1 MRFGRD
7 TGACRRRGIRTRS
20 FVGTLAGGIALLSQL
35 SAQDV
40 PSRLE
45 LADKIRMVESGDGS
59 DRPFFRVQFNVV
71 NEKGL
76 PVSIAPP
83 QDPTAVF
90 DVAERDGRVHRPL
103 SLHYSRESLRQVPS
117 DVPDQRYA
125 LILIDISG
133 SMLDSSGAASE
144 TVSNKYEAAKTAAR
158 QFLGGFQPGQDHVA
172 VVGFESHQVRERVSA
187 AVFAA
192 DIESAERQVAELPL
206 PQKHY
211 NTGLYS
217 AIDTALDVL
226 AGIKRQN
233 PAAGAL
239 LVVLTDGQNQVLKG
253 DDPDL
258 LTGSVGLDAVV
269 DKTNAFGLQVMTI
282 GFGDESIPLGK
293 KGAIDSEALRRLAWP
308 TASQF
313 HAAQDV
319 QSLGKLFGVA
329 RQLLV
334 NRWQLTF
341 TTHREDRGQL
351 AGLDLQF
358 QIRLRLDDRDL
369 KSSWVAFKTPQM
381 SAPPFEGKL
390 DPTESLALS
399 QIPANLPAPPTP
411 GGAGTVAL
419 RRTLIFVGFGG
430 LLAFLW
436 FAVPL
441 VLWPSPKTQ
450 SPIRAEVGVPKPQV
464 SRTLVRGPLPASAGS
479 SNPAQPP
486 IQEASSETQTQFET
500 QPSPDRTV
508 FDPRGQQTLVRKPDE
523 RITTELPGRTKIQ
536 VAPALEQS
544 PAMAGP
550 DATLILDR
558 LPAQNQPGQ
567 TQIQFV
573 LPPQRNSPDRTQ
585 FDPRGQQTVVLKP
598 DETVMDPR
606 GEQTLIIPPPDTPPT
621 KT

>member
-1 MRFGRD
+1 MWFGRD
-7 TGACRRRGIRTRS
+7 TDAKLRRGIRTR
-20 FVGTLAGGIALLSQL
+20 FVVGVLTGGMALLWRV
-35 SAQDV
+35 SAQEA
-40 PSRLE
+40 PYRLE
-45 LADKIRMVESGDGS
+45 LADKIRMIESGDGS
-59 DRPFFRVQFNVV
+59 ARPFFRVQFNVV
-71 NEKGL
+71 NEQGL
-76 PVSIAPP
+76 PVSIVPP
-83 QDPTAVF
+83 KDPAAVF
-90 DVAERDGRVHRPL
+90 DVAERDGRIHRPL
-103 SLHYSRESLRQVPS
+103 SLHYSQESLKQVPS

-133 SMLDSSGAASE
+133 SMLDSAGTAAE
-144 TVSNKYEAAKTAAR
+144 TVQNKYEAAKTAAGK
-158 QFLGGFQPGQDHVA
+158 FLGGFQPGQDHVA
-172 VVGFESHQVRERVSA
+172 VVAFESHQVRERVTA

-192 DIESAERQVAELPL
+192 DIASAELQLADLPV

-217 AIDTALDVL
+217 AVDAALDVL
-226 AGIKRQN
+226 ADIKRQN

-258 LTGSVGLDAVV
+258 LTGGDGLESVVA
-269 DKTNAFGLQVMTI
+269 KTNAFGLQVMTI

-293 KGAIDSEALRRLAWP
+293 KGAIDSEALRRLSWP

-341 TTHREDRGQL
+341 TTHRENRGQL

-358 QIRLRLDDRDL
+358 QIRLRLDDRNL
-369 KSSWVAFKTPQM
+369 TSSWVAFRTPQM
-381 SAPPFEGKL
+381 SVPPFEGKL
-390 DPTESLALS
+390 DAAERQALM
-399 QIPANLPAPPTP
+399 QISENLPAPPTP
-411 GGAGTVAL
+411 LVARMAV
-419 RRTLIFVGFGG
+419 RRALIFASFGG

-441 VLWPSPKTQ
+441 LLWPSPKKQLPSQT
-450 SPIRAEVGVPKPQV
+450 GLPKPQA
-464 SRTLVRGPLPASAGS
+464 SPTSPRATLPASVSGQGPDQPVVQQGPS
-479 SNPAQPP
+479 KTKIQLQAQ
-486 IQEASSETQTQFET
+486 S
-500 QPSPDRTV
+500 SPDRTL
-508 FDPRGQQTLVRKPDE
+508 FDPRGQQPDE
-523 RITTELPGRTKIQ
+523 RITAELPSQTETRVPQ
-536 VAPALEQS
+536 ALEQ
-544 PAMAGP
+544 PAPTVAP

-558 LPAQNQPGQ
+558 LPDLKQPGQ

-573 LPPQRNSPDRTQ
+573 LPPQHNSPDRTML
-585 FDPRGQQTVVLKP
+585 DPRGLQTAVLKP
-598 DETVMDPR
+598 DETVIDPR
-606 GEQTLIIPPPDTPPT
+606 GEETLIISPKDKPPT

>member
-1 MRFGRD
+1 M
-7 TGACRRRGIRTRS
+7 
-20 FVGTLAGGIALLSQL
+20 ALLWRV

-40 PSRLE
+40 PYRLE
-45 LADKIRMVESGDGS
+45 LADKIRMIESGDGS
-59 DRPFFRVQFNVV
+59 ARPFFRVQFNVV
-71 NEKGL
+71 NEQGL
-76 PVSIAPP
+76 PVSIVPP
-83 QDPTAVF
+83 KDPAAVF
-90 DVAERDGRVHRPL
+90 DVAERDGRIHRPL
-103 SLHYSRESLRQVPS
+103 SLHYSQESLKQVPS

-133 SMLDSSGAASE
+133 SMLDSAGTASE
-144 TVSNKYEAAKTAAR
+144 TVPNKYEAAKTAAGK
-158 QFLGGFQPGQDHVA
+158 FLGGFQPGQDHVA
-172 VVGFESHQVRERVSA
+172 VVAFESHQVRERVTA

-192 DIESAERQVAELPL
+192 DIASAELQLADLPV

-217 AIDTALDVL
+217 AVDAALDVL
-226 AGIKRQN
+226 ADIKRQN

-258 LTGSVGLDAVV
+258 LTGGDGLESVVA
-269 DKTNAFGLQVMTI
+269 KTNAFGLQVMTI

-293 KGAIDSEALRRLAWP
+293 KGAIDSEALRRLSWP

-341 TTHREDRGQL
+341 TTHRENRGQL

-358 QIRLRLDDRDL
+358 QIRLRLDDRNL
-369 KSSWVAFKTPQM
+369 TSSWVAFRTPQM

-390 DPTESLALS
+390 DAAERQALM
-399 QIPANLPAPPTP
+399 QISENLPAPPTP
-411 GGAGTVAL
+411 LVAEMAV
-419 RRTLIFVGFGG
+419 RRALIFASFGG

-441 VLWPSPKTQ
+441 LLWPSPKKQLPSQT
-450 SPIRAEVGVPKPQV
+450 ELPKPQA
-464 SRTLVRGPLPASAGS
+464 SRTAPTETFSASADRP
-479 SNPAQPP
+479 NPNQPP
-486 IQEASSETQTQFET
+486 VQHRPSETGIQLEAQS
-500 QPSPDRTV
+500 SPDRTL
-508 FDPRGQQTLVRKPDE
+508 FDPRGQQTLAPKRDE
-523 RITTELPGRTKIQ
+523 RITAELPNQTKIQ
-536 VAPALEQS
+536 VAPTLEQP
-544 PAMAGP
+544 PAAAGP

-558 LPAQNQPGQ
+558 LPNQNQPSQ

-573 LPPQRNSPDRTQ
+573 PPSQRNSPDRTLL
-585 FDPRGQQTVVLKP
+585 DPRGEQTVVLKP
-598 DETVMDPR
+598 DETVIDPR
-606 GEQTLIIPPPDTPPT
+606 GEETLIISPKDKPPT